1 MVTMVTTAFPVSV
14 LIRWRPSTAFA
25 DMNDDQFEMYVL
37 SLSEIFA
44 PKLEWRSN
52 TPRCP
57 MGRNL
62 FSIET
67 MRFSATRRRRF
78 PIRRQPPT
86 TRRKR
91 FPIRRQPPT
100 AADNAPRTPSGLSVR
115 LDGWEE
121 LGVTD
126 RAVVEFL
133 FAHGRSRT
141 SEISATTGIPDR
153 TIRDALKRLME
164 RDMVAAHGASRSRE
178 YGLKAM

>member
-1 MVTMVTTAFPVSV
+1 MEIEYAKVPDGTKLVFHRNDAF
-14 LIRWRPSTAFA
+14 LG
-25 DMNDDQFEMYVL
+25 N
-37 SLSEIFA
+37 A
-44 PKLEWRSN
+44 PKAV
-52 TPRCP
+52 PD
-57 MGRNL
+57 
-62 FSIET
+62 
-67 MRFSATRRRRF
+67 
-78 PIRRQPPT
+78 
-86 TRRKR
+86 
-91 FPIRRQPPT
+91 PPT

-164 RDMVAAHGASRSRE
+164 RDMVAAHGASHSRE

>member
-1 MVTMVTTAFPVSV
+1 
-14 LIRWRPSTAFA
+14 
-25 DMNDDQFEMYVL
+25 MNDDQFEMYVL

-67 MRFSATRRRRF
+67 MRFSATRRR
-78 PIRRQPPT
+78 
-86 TRRKR
+86 R